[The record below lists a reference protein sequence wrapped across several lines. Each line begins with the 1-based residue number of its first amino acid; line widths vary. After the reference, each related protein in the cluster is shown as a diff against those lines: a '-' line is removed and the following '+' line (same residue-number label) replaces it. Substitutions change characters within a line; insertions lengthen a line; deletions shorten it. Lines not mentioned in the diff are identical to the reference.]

1 MSNKDVVT
9 NEYSLLFGDCLERMK
24 EIPDGSVELVQVDYG
39 FKSLAVIW
47 VKDKDRGVTLKQ
59 EIICDDWSEEDVL
72 KKKIGQK
79 YKVFEVGKDV
89 RPTYYKLSESFC

>member
-1 MSNKDVVT
+1 MKIVYLLPFLFLTACAEKPTPT
-9 NEYSLLFGDCLERMK
+9 NLRIVE
-24 EIPDGSVELVQVDYG
+24 VELVQVGYG

-47 VKDKDRGVTLKQ
+47 VKDADRGVNLKQ
-59 EIICDDWSEEDVL
+59 EISCDDWDAEEVL

>member
-1 MSNKDVVT
+1 MKIVYLLPFLFLTACTEQPTPT
-9 NEYSLLFGDCLERMK
+9 NLRIVE
-24 EIPDGSVELVQVDYG
+24 VELVQVDYG

-47 VKDKDRGVTLKQ
+47 VKDTDRGVTLRQ
-59 EIICDDWSEEDVL
+59 EISCDDWSEEDVL

>member
-1 MSNKDVVT
+1 MKIVYLLTFLFLTACIDKPTPT
-9 NEYSLLFGDCLERMK
+9 NLRIVED
-24 EIPDGSVELVQVDYG
+24 ELVQVDYG
-39 FKSLAVIW
+39 FKSLDVIW
-47 VKDKDRGVTLKQ
+47 VKDADRGVTLRQ
-59 EIICDDWSEEDVL
+59 EISCDDWGEEDVL

>member
-1 MSNKDVVT
+1 MKIVYLLPFLFLTACTEQPTPT
-9 NEYSLLFGDCLERMK
+9 NLRIVE
-24 EIPDGSVELVQVDYG
+24 VELVQVDYG

-47 VKDKDRGVTLKQ
+47 VKDTDRGVTLKQ
-59 EIICDDWSEEDVL
+59 EISCDGWDEEEVL
-72 KKKIGQK
+72 KQKVGQK

>member
-1 MSNKDVVT
+1 MKIFYLLPFLFLTACADKPTPT
-9 NEYSLLFGDCLERMK
+9 NLRIVE
-24 EIPDGSVELVQVDYG
+24 VELVQVDHG
-39 FKSLAVIW
+39 FRALAVIW
-47 VKDKDRGVTLKQ
+47 VKDADRGVTLRQ
-59 EIICDDWSEEDVL
+59 EISCDAWREEDVL

>member
-1 MSNKDVVT
+1 MKMLYLLPFLFLTACAEQPTPT
-9 NEYSLLFGDCLERMK
+9 NLRIVE
-24 EIPDGSVELVQVDYG
+24 VELVQVDHG
-39 FKSLAVIW
+39 FRSRAIIW
-47 VKDKDRGVTLKQ
+47 VKDADRGVTLRQ
-59 EIICDDWSEEDVL
+59 EISCDDWDEEDVL

>member
-1 MSNKDVVT
+1 MKIVYLLPFLFLTACIEQPTPT
-9 NEYSLLFGDCLERMK
+9 NLRIVE
-24 EIPDGSVELVQVDYG
+24 VELVQVDYG

-47 VKDKDRGVTLKQ
+47 VKDTDRGVTLKQ
-59 EIICDDWSEEDVL
+59 EISCDGWDEEEVL
-72 KKKIGQK
+72 KQKVGQK

>member
-1 MSNKDVVT
+1 MKIAYLLPFLFLTACAEKPTPT
-9 NEYSLLFGDCLERMK
+9 NLRIVE
-24 EIPDGSVELVQVDYG
+24 VELVQVGYG

-47 VKDKDRGVTLKQ
+47 VKDADRGVNLKQ
-59 EIICDDWSEEDVL
+59 EISCDDWDAEDVL

>member
-1 MSNKDVVT
+1 MKIVYLLPFLFLTACTEPPTPT
-9 NEYSLLFGDCLERMK
+9 NLRIVE
-24 EIPDGSVELVQVDYG
+24 VELVQVDYG

-47 VKDKDRGVTLKQ
+47 VKDTDRGVTLRQ
-59 EIICDDWSEEDVL
+59 EISCDDWDEEEVL
-72 KKKIGQK
+72 KKKVGQK

>member
-1 MSNKDVVT
+1 MKIVYLLPFLFLTACIEQPTPT
-9 NEYSLLFGDCLERMK
+9 NLRIVE
-24 EIPDGSVELVQVDYG
+24 VELVQVDYG

-47 VKDKDRGVTLKQ
+47 VKDTDRGVTLKQ
-59 EIICDDWSEEDVL
+59 EISCDDWDEEEVL
-72 KKKIGQK
+72 KQKVGQK

>member
-1 MSNKDVVT
+1 MKIV
-9 NEYSLLFGDCLERMK
+9 YLLPLLFLTACTEKPTPTNLHIVE
-24 EIPDGSVELVQVDYG
+24 VELVQVDYG
-39 FKSLAVIW
+39 FKSSALVW
-47 VKDKDRGVTLKQ
+47 LKDSDRGVTFKQ
-59 EIICDDWSEEDVL
+59 EISCDDWNEEDVL

>member
-1 MSNKDVVT
+1 MKMLYLLPFLLLTACTKQPTPT
-9 NEYSLLFGDCLERMK
+9 NLRIVE
-24 EIPDGSVELVQVDYG
+24 VELVQVDNG

-47 VKDKDRGVTLKQ
+47 VKDADRGVTLRQ
-59 EIICDDWSEEDVL
+59 EIYCDDWDEEEVL

>member
-1 MSNKDVVT
+1 MKIVYLLPFLFLTACVEKPTPT
-9 NEYSLLFGDCLERMK
+9 NLRIVE
-24 EIPDGSVELVQVDYG
+24 VELVQVDHG
-39 FKSLAVIW
+39 FRSRAIIW
-47 VKDKDRGVTLKQ
+47 VKDTDRGITLRQ
-59 EIICDDWSEEDVL
+59 EIICDDFNEEEAL

>member
-1 MSNKDVVT
+1 MKVFYLLPFLFLTACTEQPTPT
-9 NEYSLLFGDCLERMK
+9 NLRIVE
-24 EIPDGSVELVQVDYG
+24 VELVQVDYG
-39 FKSLAVIW
+39 FRSVAVIW
-47 VKDKDRGVTLKQ
+47 VKDTDRGVTLRQ
-59 EIICDDWSEEDVL
+59 EISCDDWSEEDVL

>member
-1 MSNKDVVT
+1 MKIVYLLPFLFLTACIEQPTPT
-9 NEYSLLFGDCLERMK
+9 NLRIVE
-24 EIPDGSVELVQVDYG
+24 VELVQVGYG

-47 VKDKDRGVTLKQ
+47 VKDADRGVNLKQ
-59 EIICDDWSEEDVL
+59 EISCDDWDAEDVL

>member
-1 MSNKDVVT
+1 MKIV
-9 NEYSLLFGDCLERMK
+9 YLLLFLFLTACAEKPTPTNLRIVE
-24 EIPDGSVELVQVDYG
+24 VELVQVDYG

-47 VKDKDRGVTLKQ
+47 VKDTDRGVTLRQ
-59 EIICDDWSEEDVL
+59 EISCDDWSEEDVL

>member
-1 MSNKDVVT
+1 MKIVYLLPFLFLTACIEQPTPT
-9 NEYSLLFGDCLERMK
+9 NLRIVE
-24 EIPDGSVELVQVDYG
+24 VELVQVGYG

-47 VKDKDRGVTLKQ
+47 VKDADRGVNLKQ
-59 EIICDDWSEEDVL
+59 EISCDDWDEEEVL
-72 KKKIGQK
+72 KKKVGQK

>member
-1 MSNKDVVT
+1 MEIAYLLPFLFLTACTKQPTPT
-9 NEYSLLFGDCLERMK
+9 NLRIVE
-24 EIPDGSVELVQVDYG
+24 VELVQVDYG
-39 FKSLAVIW
+39 FRSLAVIW
-47 VKDKDRGVTLKQ
+47 VKDTDRGVTLRQ
-59 EIICDDWSEEDVL
+59 EITCDDWNEEDVL

>member
-1 MSNKDVVT
+1 MKIVCLIPFLFLTACAEKPTPT
-9 NEYSLLFGDCLERMK
+9 NLRIVEL
-24 EIPDGSVELVQVDYG
+24 ELVQVDYG
-39 FKSLAVIW
+39 FKSLVVIW
-47 VKDKDRGVTLKQ
+47 IKDADRCVTLRQ
-59 EIICDDWSEEDVL
+59 EISCDDWDEEDVL

>member
-1 MSNKDVVT
+1 MKVFYLLPFLFLTACAEKPTPT
-9 NEYSLLFGDCLERMK
+9 NLRIVE
-24 EIPDGSVELVQVDYG
+24 VELVQVGYG
-39 FKSLAVIW
+39 FRSLAVIW
-47 VKDKDRGVTLKQ
+47 VKDADRGVNLKQ
-59 EIICDDWSEEDVL
+59 EISCDDWDAEDVL

>member
-1 MSNKDVVT
+1 MKVFYLLPFLFLTACTKQPTLT
-9 NEYSLLFGDCLERMK
+9 NLHIVE
-24 EIPDGSVELVQVDYG
+24 VELVQVDYG

-47 VKDKDRGVTLKQ
+47 VKDKDRDVTLRQ
-59 EIICDDWSEEDVL
+59 EISCDDWSEEDVL
-72 KKKIGQK
+72 KQKIGQK

>member
-1 MSNKDVVT
+1 MKIVYLLPFLFLTACTKQPTPT
-9 NEYSLLFGDCLERMK
+9 NLRIVE
-24 EIPDGSVELVQVDYG
+24 VELVQVDYG
-39 FKSLAVIW
+39 FRSVAVIW
-47 VKDKDRGVTLKQ
+47 VKDSDRGVTLRQ
-59 EIICDDWSEEDVL
+59 EISCDDWSEEDVL

>member
-1 MSNKDVVT
+1 MKIFYLLPFLFLTACAEKPTPT
-9 NEYSLLFGDCLERMK
+9 NLRIVE
-24 EIPDGSVELVQVDYG
+24 VELVQVDYG

-47 VKDKDRGVTLKQ
+47 VKDARGVTLKQ
-59 EIICDDWSEEDVL
+59 EISCDDWDEEEVL
-72 KKKIGQK
+72 KKKVGQK